1 MPLQYNKECY
11 FCGSTEQL
19 HRHHI
24 FSGTSNRK
32 NSELYKDACVVW
44 LCYKHHNGSNAGVH
58 FNRLADIS
66 LKQDA
71 QKYFEQNIGTR
82 EQFRQIFGKSFI

>member
-11 FCGSTEQL
+11 ICGATEQL

-32 NSELYKDACVVW
+32 NSEKYKECCVVW
-44 LCYKHHNGSNAGVH
+44 LCYAHHNGSNAGVH
-58 FNRLADIS
+58 FNRQAD
-66 LKQDA
+66 LKLKRDA
-71 QKYFEQNIGTR
+71 QKYFETFLGSRDT
-82 EQFRQIFGKSFI
+82 FRQIFGKSFL